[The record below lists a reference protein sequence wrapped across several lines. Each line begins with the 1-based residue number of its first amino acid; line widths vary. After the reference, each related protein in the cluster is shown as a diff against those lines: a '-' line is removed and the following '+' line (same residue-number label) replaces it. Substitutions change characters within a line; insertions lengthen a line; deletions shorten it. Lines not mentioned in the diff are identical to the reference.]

1 MDSGNVPYG
10 PVTGNET
17 GPREDAGDEPARLA
31 GVERLLVLSPNW
43 LGDAVMALPAIAD
56 LRRAMPRG
64 AITIAA
70 RPSVAPLF
78 TLAPG
83 VDAVVVLDGRRSIAR
98 DVGTIRDGRYE
109 AAVLLPNSFRSALLV
124 RRAGI
129 PERWGYRTAFRRP
142 LLTFAPAPPIEVH
155 QAVYYQR
162 LAAAIGA
169 ASGPLIPCLV
179 VGDGER
185 QAADAFLSNRGW
197 NGKQPLV
204 ALAPGA
210 AYGAAKRWPPESFSA
225 LASALVDD
233 GVLPVIVGGAA
244 DTEACDA
251 VVTGLRT
258 GGAINLVGRTDLPTL
273 AGVLSLCR
281 GLVSNDSGAMHVAS
295 AIGIPVTALF
305 GPTDEDAT
313 RPHGAGRCTVLTHA
327 VWCRPCLLRE
337 CPLDHRCMRG
347 IRVESALEAVRS
359 GL

>member
-1 MDSGNVPYG
+1 MDSGNVPYA

-17 GPREDAGDEPARLA
+17 GLRDGVEDEPTRLA
-31 GVERLLVLSPNW
+31 GVRRLLVLSPNW

-70 RPSVAPLF
+70 RRSVAPLF

-83 VDAVVVLDGRRSIAR
+83 VDAVVTLDGRRSIGR
-98 DVGTIRDGRYE
+98 DVGTMRDGRYE
-109 AAVLLPNSFRSALLV
+109 AAVLLPNSFRSALLAW
-124 RRAGI
+124 RAGI
-129 PERWGYRTAFRRP
+129 PERWGYRTAFRSP
-142 LLTFAPAPPIEVH
+142 LLTFAPAAPFEVH

-162 LAAAIGA
+162 LTRALGA
-169 ASGPLIPCLV
+169 VSGPLIPRLV

-185 QAADAFLSNRGW
+185 QAADEFLSNRGW
-197 NGKQPLV
+197 NGSQPLV

-210 AYGAAKRWPPESFSA
+210 AYGTAKRWPSESFST

-233 GVLPVIVGGAA
+233 GVLPVLVGGPG
-244 DTEACDA
+244 DTEAGDA
-251 VVTGLRT
+251 VVTGLRP
-258 GGAINLVGRTDLPTL
+258 GRIINLVGRTDLPTL

-295 AIGIPVTALF
+295 AVGIPVTALF
-305 GPTDEDAT
+305 GPTDEEAT

-359 GL
+359 SM